1 MIPPRVVPCPPMNF
15 VSECTTI
22 SPYSI
27 GRSKIGV
34 ATVLSTINSGR
45 QREHHRLGSQRSKQ
59 WFDAETFLGLARL
72 GRIEYHALDRYA
84 EAFFG
89 RRLVLI

>member
-1 MIPPRVVPCPPMNF
+1 
-15 VSECTTI
+15 
-22 SPYSI
+22 
-27 GRSKIGV
+27 
-34 ATVLSTINSGR
+34 
-45 QREHHRLGSQRSKQ
+45 
-59 WFDAETFLGLARL
+59 LARL